1 MQCPHCGKEVKED
14 SKFCKSCG
22 KALEES
28 KKSEKKKEETLEKE
42 EIKKEK
48 EVSKTEDDKPK
59 SHKNMIILIVSISV
73 AVLLIIAVAVAIWF
87 GSMRPKKEP
96 IEQNKVEE
104 VQEKNYLE
112 KYQDYFEEEGI
123 LEEDDIEGVLIDFEK
138 DKEPELVL
146 KYLNDRKQS
155 TLKILSLHGDEV
167 RESEEYPLYFLS
179 ILYDVENEDYAYY
192 IETKDYEGVEYL
204 PILDIISEKSDIE
217 EIEDKDEN
225 HEYDIDDEEFN
236 YTYIKAT
243 ITVDMY
249 TISEKN
255 LESDLKRLDKKYK
268 EEKSYVSSS
277 EEERIQGEIQN
288 IKDNNLEKDSTKI
301 SNKNY
306 SVQYGTYAYGDYL
319 LVLNNNGS
327 ASLSKV
333 FTTGNYDTTGSFTLY
348 YDQLIY
354 VRSNGDEYRFK
365 IVGNNQ
371 LKGIKGDLYFEI
383 EDAIWNLK

>member
-22 KALEES
+22 KALEDS

-167 RESEEYPLYFLS
+167 RESEE
-179 ILYDVENEDYAYY
+179 
-192 IETKDYEGVEYL
+192 
-204 PILDIISEKSDIE
+204 
-217 EIEDKDEN
+217 
-225 HEYDIDDEEFN
+225 
-236 YTYIKAT
+236 
-243 ITVDMY
+243 
-249 TISEKN
+249 
-255 LESDLKRLDKKYK
+255 
-268 EEKSYVSSS
+268 
-277 EEERIQGEIQN
+277 
-288 IKDNNLEKDSTKI
+288 
-301 SNKNY
+301 
-306 SVQYGTYAYGDYL
+306 
-319 LVLNNNGS
+319 
-327 ASLSKV
+327 
-333 FTTGNYDTTGSFTLY
+333 
-348 YDQLIY
+348 
-354 VRSNGDEYRFK
+354 
-365 IVGNNQ
+365 
-371 LKGIKGDLYFEI
+371 
-383 EDAIWNLK
+383 